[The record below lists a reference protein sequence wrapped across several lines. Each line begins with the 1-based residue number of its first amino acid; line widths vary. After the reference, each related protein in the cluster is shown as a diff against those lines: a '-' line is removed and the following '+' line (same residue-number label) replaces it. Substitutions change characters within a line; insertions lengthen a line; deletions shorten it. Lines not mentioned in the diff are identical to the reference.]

1 MTPIDVLP
9 NRRPRGYLH
18 ELSAVVRRHL
28 RQVRHSPEQLVELAV
43 QPILFVLLFGVVLAG
58 QMGGADGDYLAFV
71 VPGLMTQA
79 AVLIAARTAIGL
91 HTDLDNGLL
100 ERMRALPVSRLA
112 PLAGRVIADI
122 LMLLWSLIVL
132 LAASIAIGY
141 RAHVTV
147 LGAVA
152 TLAVIVLFC
161 FSLCWIAILA
171 GLRVRS
177 AESIQ
182 ALAFGAMLPLTIL
195 SGAFVNT
202 ATVPVWL
209 QPVMQWNPVS
219 IAAETIRG
227 LIAGADS
234 LVDLEHLLL
243 VCAAMLAIFM
253 PLAVRAFTRERR

>member
-1 MTPIDVLP
+1 MTPVAVPPLP
-9 NRRPRGYLH
+9 RRRNHLH

-58 QMGGADGDYLAFV
+58 QMGGPEGNYLTFV

-91 HTDLDNGLL
+91 HADMDNGLL
-100 ERMRALPVSRLA
+100 ERMRALPISRLT

-122 LMLLWSLIVL
+122 LMLLWSLVVL
-132 LAASIAIGY
+132 IAASIAIGY
-141 RAHVTV
+141 RAHVTI

-152 TLAVIVLFC
+152 TIAVIVVFC

-202 ATVPVWL
+202 ATVPAWL
-209 QPVMQWNPVS
+209 QPVMEWNPVS

-227 LIAGADS
+227 LIAGAD
-234 LVDLEHLLL
+234 VTIQLEHLVL
-243 VCAAMLAIFM
+243 VCAAMLALFM
-253 PLAVRAFTRERR
+253 PLAVRAFKRER